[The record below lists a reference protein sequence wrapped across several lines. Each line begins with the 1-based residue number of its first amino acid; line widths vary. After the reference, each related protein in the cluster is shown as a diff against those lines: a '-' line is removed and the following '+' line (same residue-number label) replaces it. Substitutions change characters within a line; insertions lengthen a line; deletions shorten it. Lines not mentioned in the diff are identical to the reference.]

1 MTNRC
6 NSSMTRRHALGGL
19 AALGAFARYGA
30 ARAAKPYEPAADL
43 VEAAKKEGA
52 MVLYTAAFPE
62 VMQDQIATFNK
73 RFPFVK
79 VNMVRASGGQLI
91 TRVQSEAAAGKLE
104 ADVLD
109 HSDRGQT
116 KAIED
121 LFADYA
127 PPNAADYMPSALVS
141 PKLWPTITPAWSIA
155 WNAEIVKNPPR
166 SWADLCDPQYAGG
179 QIGQV
184 IGPSGGT
191 TWTRVMFERQTLGED
206 YWKRQVATKP
216 KLFPSG
222 APLSDAV
229 VRGEIGIA
237 PLIFNIV
244 YPKKKAGAPIDAVYP
259 TDGVPVCPYG
269 SGIMKAGKH
278 RAAARLWMDWCLSD
292 EGQIESIRDQGNLT
306 ALKNPPVLPP
316 GFDPAVHKLWTP
328 DFQQFQSL
336 HDAWLED
343 WNKAYG
349 YRQ

>member
-1 MTNRC
+1 MTQPLL
-6 NSSMTRRHALGGL
+6 SRR
-19 AALGAFARYGA
+19 AALASLTAFGVVTRYGA
-30 ARAAKPYEPAADL
+30 ARAAKPFEPSGTL
-43 VEAAKKEGA
+43 VDAAKKDA
-52 MVLYTAAFPE
+52 QLVLYTAAFPE
-62 VMQDQIATFNK
+62 VMQDVITEFNR
-73 RFPFVK
+73 RFPFVR

-116 KAIED
+116 KTIEA
-121 LFADYA
+121 LFADYT
-127 PPNAADYMPSALVS
+127 PPNADDYMPSALVS
-141 PKLWPTITPAWSIA
+141 PKLWPTITPAWSLA
-155 WNAEIVKNPPR
+155 WNPEIVKNPPK
-166 SWADLCDPQYAGG
+166 SWADLCDPKYANG

-191 TWTRVMFERQTLGED
+191 TWTRIMFERQVLGDD
-206 YWKRQVATKP
+206 YWARQAAVKP

-244 YPKKKAGAPIDAVYP
+244 YPKKQAGAPIDAVYP
-259 TDGVPVCPYG
+259 IDGVPICPYG
-269 SGIMKAGKH
+269 SGIMKSAKHPAAG
-278 RAAARLWMDWCLSD
+278 RLWMDWCLSD
-292 EGQIESIRDQGNLT
+292 EGQIQSIRDQGNLT
-306 ALKNPPVLPP
+306 SLKNPPMLPVA
-316 GFDPAVHKLWTP
+316 FDPAVNTLWTP
-328 DFQQFQSL
+328 DFQQFQTL
-336 HDAWLED
+336 HDAWLEN

>member
-1 MTNRC
+1 MIVMSEKRI
-6 NSSMTRRHALGGL
+6 SRRQVLGS
-19 AALGAFARYGA
+19 AVALGALTAYGP
-30 ARAAKPYEPAADL
+30 ARAAKPYDPPAALLD
-43 VEAAKKEGA
+43 AAKKDGGI
-52 MVLYTAAFPE
+52 VLYTAAFPE

-116 KAIED
+116 KGIET

-127 PPNAADYMPSALVS
+127 PPNADDYMPSALVS
-141 PKLWPTITPAWSIA
+141 PNLWPTITPAGSIA
-155 WNAEIVKNPPR
+155 WYPEIVKDPPR
-166 SWADLCDPQYAGG
+166 SWAALCDPKYGNG

-191 TWTRVMFERQTLGED
+191 TWTRIMFERQVLGED
-206 YWKRQVATKP
+206 YWVRQAAVKP

-244 YPKKKAGAPIDAVYP
+244 HPKKQAGAPIDGVYP
-259 TDGVPVCPYG
+259 TDGVPICPYG
-269 SGIMKAGKH
+269 SGILKSGKH
-278 RAAARLWMDWCLSD
+278 QAAARLWMDWCLSD
-292 EGQIESIRDQGNLT
+292 EGQTESIRDQGNLT
-306 ALKNPPVLPP
+306 SLKNPPILPV
-316 GFDPAVHKLWTP
+316 GFDPAVHKIWTP
-328 DFQQFQSL
+328 NFQQFQSL